1 MPEPLPPWMNIMQP
15 LNGLVWLGLFATLF
29 ACLVFLHVLNRID
42 FLGNSDP
49 FILIALLLSQEKGG
63 KGEWS
68 DGLRIF
74 FFLLAFACFT
84 FMVAYNGSLFSCL
97 AVPIIPAPIGDIF
110 KQRT

>member
-29 ACLVFLHVLNRID
+29 ACLVFLLVLNRID

-63 KGEWS
+63 EGEWS

-74 FFLLAFACFT
+74 FYLFTWGCFVIT
-84 FMVAYNGSLFSCL
+84 VGYQGALFSCL
-97 AVPIIPAPIGDIF
+97 AVPVIPAPLGDIF
-110 KQRT
+110 Q